1 MSFPQEPETK
11 RTPTARNRHRAE
23 PADEKEEQ
31 EKQVTPLCH
40 GQEKESKFSRPQ
52 LSFSDLVE

>member
-1 MSFPQEPETK
+1 
-11 RTPTARNRHRAE
+11 
-23 PADEKEEQ
+23 
-31 EKQVTPLCH
+31 VTPLCH